1 MKICAGKVDG
11 VCGFDFTFTRT
22 IDCKFDSTL
31 SKMILIGTLAEEFS
45 LNSKLVIHREV
56 QGDYVIAFV
65 KIEEATKFATELIL
79 SRSDKNL
86 SFINFKDILDGHFG
100 GLELWRLH
108 RCAKGRLTF
117 PEDFPDSKLG
127 SKVIKDELTRI
138 ATQSRRKAGENLI
151 LKHK

>member
-79 SRSDKNL
+79 SRN
-86 SFINFKDILDGHFG
+86 GHFG